1 MSIWFPLLV
10 LKIIYQIHNIY
21 QFTALIY
28 LIILVIGSSTT
39 SFFECIIYI
48 KMDIVGHFAHARN
61 AVFNHGVSL
70 MKWVFPKISCP
81 GFLYFVC
88 VYHET

>member
-1 MSIWFPLLV
+1 
-10 LKIIYQIHNIY
+10 
-21 QFTALIY
+21 
-28 LIILVIGSSTT
+28 
-39 SFFECIIYI
+39 
-48 KMDIVGHFAHARN
+48 MDIVGHFAHARN

-81 GFLYFVC
+81 GFVYFVC